1 MRRSMAKK
9 SEPFT
14 MRLAKAT
21 DVWVT
26 EEARRTRRSKGAV
39 VEALAEEAARMRRFP
54 GVAFRGPEHDRRA
67 WVIGTALDV
76 WQVIEAYEDMGE
88 ARLVEEGD
96 LSARSL
102 RLALA
107 YRDEYPEEVEAA
119 IALNKRSQEEWRALY
134 PGLIPAFGAE

>member
-1 MRRSMAKK
+1 MARK

-14 MRLAKAT
+14 MRLTRET
-21 DVWVT
+21 DLWVT

-67 WVIGTALDV
+67 WIIGTALDV
-76 WQVIEAYEDMGE
+76 WQVIEAYEDMGG
-88 ARLVEEGD
+88 ARLAEEGD
-96 LSARSL
+96 LSERSL

-107 YRDEYPEEVEAA
+107 YRKEYPEEVDEA
-119 IALNKRSQEEWRALY
+119 IALNKRSQEEWRVLY
-134 PGLIPAFGAE
+134 PGLIPAPGTE